1 MADSQSSDGGS
12 ERRSSVISRRGTN
25 GTMNVIFTDPQILDC
40 YICWNPCQ
48 FLFSSFACVCCCTKV
63 QNKCPSCILAIG
75 YIRCRAI
82 EKVLESIKLPC
93 KNAIYR
99 CKTAMD
105 LNLINDQE
113 TLRRYEPCSC
123 PLDNC
128 TFVGLAEQLYLHFSR
143 RHKNSAKHFSY
154 NTRFTI
160 CLNNGDTYRILKAED
175 DGVLF
180 FLSYTFEIFGNAIT
194 VNWIGPLSSEKKFS
208 YKINENTG

>member
-12 ERRSSVISRRGTN
+12 ERRSSVISRRDCAFPSE
-25 GTMNVIFTDPQILDC
+25 VIDC
-40 YICWNPCQ
+40 YGNFGCENG
-48 FLFSSFACVCCCTKV
+48 
-63 QNKCPSCILAIG
+63 ILLALAAAPKFRI
-75 YIRCRAI
+75 
-82 EKVLESIKLPC
+82 
-93 KNAIYR
+93 NALAASWQLATYV
-99 CKTAMD
+99 AG
-105 LNLINDQE
+105 QS
-113 TLRRYEPCSC
+113 RRYEPCSC